1 MSLKREWSLYWTLLS
16 EAVQSFAVFDED
28 SLVGCARHMDPG
40 SLLVP
45 SHCYPQGLS
54 CGQVT
59 YYHALG
65 HLHLVTSGVHLA
77 PFSFSC
83 ED

>member
-1 MSLKREWSLYWTLLS
+1 MPSLYGILFS
-16 EAVQSFAVFDED
+16 EAVHSFAVFDED
-28 SLVGCARHMDPG
+28 SLVGRAHDMDPG
-40 SLLVP
+40 CLLVP
-45 SHCYPQGLS
+45 SHCYPQGFS
-54 CGQVT
+54 CRQVT

-65 HLHLVTSGVHLA
+65 HLHLVSSGVHLA